1 MSGSHRGSGDFS
13 GAADAGGGG
22 LGNLAD
28 ELADAWGEEEDGYGY
43 ASGQEA
49 SRAGSQQMGHSDGED
64 MYMQSVHSVRSRSP
78 SISSERDSL
87 HPSRS
92 KHRANHLRQHRRQ
105 ESQYDGSDYGP
116 DSDLEAADISP
127 ALESQMAE
135 IESLVR
141 RGIEN
146 NGSENDHVIQRTV
159 ESLKDL
165 GGQSGIENS
174 AMR

>member
-1 MSGSHRGSGDFS
+1 MSGHRDSGDFT
-13 GAADAGGGG
+13 GVAEAGGGG

-28 ELADAWGEEEDGYGY
+28 ELADAWEEEEDGYGY
-43 ASGQEA
+43 ASGQEM
-49 SRAGSQQMGHSDGED
+49 SRAGSQQMGQSDGED
-64 MYMQSVHSVRSRSP
+64 TYPQSVQDMRSRSVSP
-78 SISSERDSL
+78 EIDSL
-87 HPSRS
+87 HPSRN
-92 KHRANHLRQHRRQ
+92 KNRANHLRQHRRQ

-116 DSDLEAADISP
+116 DSDFDEAADISP
-127 ALESQMAE
+127 ALENQMAE